1 MMTIRWSSQIKG
13 VVVQAISD
21 KIRHYRKTF
30 RPPVFYA
37 MGSLVLWLSLV
48 LVALILSL
56 VLSDLYIRL
65 AGNAFL
71 LSSHSQFSLLLA
83 EVPALLGLGQAYYI
97 GRARRYRLY
106 NPNVVSFGFRR
117 SFSNLTNEKTAYLK
131 KIFRIED
138 DLMRLAAELV
148 DEWEWREKI
157 KLRCKETW
165 LIRASGF
172 FRLPS
177 ASNFAAY
184 VTGILAVV
192 AGIVIA
198 TMTPDAVFGSINEYV
213 DTALA
218 MAELFWLV
226 IIIAVCVLPCA
237 VILGSL
243 KSVGDVLLESIN
255 DQYLSNTA
263 FYRFIAEVLELH
275 DLGDR
280 LLLRKT
286 VGWAYWSVRVLV
298 SPIHELP
305 KIRRGIRRAKRL
317 HRPR

>member
-1 MMTIRWSSQIKG
+1 M
-13 VVVQAISD
+13 QAISD

-30 RPPVFYA
+30 RPPVSYA
-37 MGSLVLWLSLV
+37 VGSLVLWLSIALTM
-48 LVALILSL
+48 LILL
-56 VLSDLYIRL
+56 LFFSDLYIRIVRDNFIL
-65 AGNAFL
+65 STSFQFL
-71 LSSHSQFSLLLA
+71 LLSA
-83 EVPALLGLGQAYYI
+83 EIPVMLGIGQAYYT
-97 GRARRYRLY
+97 GSVRRFRLY
-106 NPNVVSFGFRR
+106 NPNAVSFGFRR

-157 KLRCKETW
+157 KLQCKETW

-198 TMTPDAVFGSINEYV
+198 MMTPDAVFGSINEYV
-213 DTALA
+213 DTAVA
-218 MAELFWLV
+218 MTELFWLV

-317 HRPR
+317 HRPRYTHHLQ